1 MELMIPTGNFSK
13 DKKDGGDKEV
23 GNLSVG
29 NECHIGNMNSDIGLQ
44 VEDFT
49 NRKVWFNEDYLE
61 ARCFLLVCLS

>member
-23 GNLSVG
+23 GNLSVE
-29 NECHIGNMNSDIGLQ
+29 NECRIGNMNSDIGLQ

-49 NRKVWFNEDYLE
+49 NKKECGSMRTI
-61 ARCFLLVCLS
+61 